1 MRLILVNYKSGV
13 GKIFMNNYFIDSNI
27 CVYAFDKSDVFK
39 QQVAFNLLEN
49 KPFVSSQ
56 VIIETYN
63 ACYKKLKIEVHACES
78 IVLHLCNITAIVEIN
93 DQIFRN
99 AIIFKKK
106 YQFSFLDAI
115 IVSSAYSTGTSI
127 LYSEDM
133 QNNLVIENNLTIINP
148 FA

>member
-1 MRLILVNYKSGV
+1 
-13 GKIFMNNYFIDSNI
+13 MNNFFIDSNI
-27 CVYAFDKSDVFK
+27 CVYAFDNSDEYK

-56 VIIETYN
+56 VVIEIYN
-63 ACYKKLKIEVHACES
+63 ACYKKLKIEGSASKS
-78 IVLHLCNITAIVEIN
+78 IV
-93 DQIFRN
+93 
-99 AIIFKKK
+99 FKNK
-106 YQFSFLDAI
+106 YQLSFLDAI

-148 FA
+148 FAQ

>member
-1 MRLILVNYKSGV
+1 
-13 GKIFMNNYFIDSNI
+13 MNNYFIDSNI
-27 CVYAFDKSDVFK
+27 CIYAFDKSNEHK
-39 QQVAFNLLEN
+39 QEVAFNLLER

-78 IVLHLCNITAIVEIN
+78 IVMHLCNITDIVEIN
-93 DQIFRN
+93 DETFRK
-99 AIIFKKK
+99 AIAFKKK

-133 QNNLVIENNLTIINP
+133 QDNLVIENQLTIINP
-148 FA
+148 FL